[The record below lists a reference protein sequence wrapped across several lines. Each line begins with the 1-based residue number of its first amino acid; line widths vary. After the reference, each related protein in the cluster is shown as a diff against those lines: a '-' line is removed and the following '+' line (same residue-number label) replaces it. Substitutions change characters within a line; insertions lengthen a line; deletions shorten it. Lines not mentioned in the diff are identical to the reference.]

1 MRGSAGLRR
10 GSWMCPVFL
19 RRRGCEGQVEFRK
32 RKKCCVIRE
41 IVTVEALEEEGPAS
55 DFG

>member
-1 MRGSAGLRR
+1 
-10 GSWMCPVFL
+10 MCPVFL